1 MESKG
6 KYVITGIF
14 IVTFIT
20 ALVLVIVWK
29 NRLNDRKDFDTYYI
43 YMKESV
49 SGLQKDSAVKYMGVQ
64 IGKVKKI
71 EVDPENPEEV
81 RITIKVPRRTQIRK
95 GMWATLKSIGITGL
109 SYIEISGGNKNEPLL
124 KQKEGEIPT
133 IPSKPSMFARLG
145 ISMEDL
151 SFQISRVSKRIGEV
165 LSKENIQNL
174 NDILQNL
181 EETTDNLRKFFSK
194 ENAENV
200 QVVLNNLKKASKKLD
215 CTLEHIDQFA
225 ISNREIPFKVKK
237 LIETLDKGAKAAMK
251 TVELV
256 RKSFARGD
264 YNLKGI
270 SQGTLDNINRLV
282 DNMRDITVRIHAILD
297 TLESSPS
304 DLLFKS
310 STPLPGPGEGTVKR

>member
-20 ALVLVIVWK
+20 ALALVIVWK
-29 NRLNDRKDFDTYYI
+29 NRLNERKDFDTYYI

-49 SGLQKDSAVKYMGVQ
+49 SGLQKSSAVKYMGVQ

-81 RITIKVPRRTQIRK
+81 RITIEVPRGTQIRK

-109 SYIEISGGNKNEPLL
+109 SYIEISGGSKNEPLL
-124 KQKEGEIPT
+124 KQKEGKIPT

-151 SFQISRVSKRIGEV
+151 SFQISQVSKRIGEV

-215 CTLEHIDQFA
+215 HTLEDVDQFA
-225 ISNREIPFKVKK
+225 ISNREIPLKVKA
-237 LIETLDKGAKAAMK
+237 LIETLDKGAKAALK

-256 RKSFARGD
+256 RKSFTRGD
-264 YNLKGI
+264 YNLKEI
-270 SQGTLDNINRLV
+270 SQGTLDNINQLV
-282 DNMRDITVRIHAILD
+282 NNMRDITVRIHAILD

-304 DLLFKS
+304 DLLFKA
-310 STPLPGPGEGTVKR
+310 STPLPGPGEGAVKK